1 MEFKFLRT
9 DFLAKN
15 CYFQMHSISIII
27 LWLCERKTER
37 KRKRER
43 EREREKVRKKERGRD
58 KCIST
63 TDCSLDILEGN
74 QGDHLGGDRREILAY

>member
-1 MEFKFLRT
+1 MEFKFQRT

-43 EREREKVRKKERGRD
+43 ERERERKKERERD
-58 KCIST
+58 KCISS

>member
-1 MEFKFLRT
+1 MVVWEEDGEK
-9 DFLAKN
+9 
-15 CYFQMHSISIII
+15 
-27 LWLCERKTER
+27 EEE
-37 KRKRER
+37 RER
-43 EREREKVRKKERGRD
+43 ERERKKVRKKERGRD